1 MTTKKLYTVIIFSE
15 NTVGLLNQITIIFT
29 RRQLNIETLSVSPSA
44 IQGIHKFTITTFADE
59 DMIDKVVKQIDK
71 RVDILKAYY
80 NTDEDLV
87 FQEIALYKLSTE
99 LFIKMGTVE
108 NLIRKYNARIL
119 EMNETC
125 VVLEKSGHYDETQAL
140 FRELS
145 ETIGVL
151 QFIRSGRVAITKSRV
166 ERLSDMLAEFHF
178 VTEPYLLDFRGRVTI
193 PMIGNYL
200 IHVASSHAAERGF
213 GFNDMSERH
222 TAWVLSR
229 LAIEMI
235 EYPAMSEPITLYTWV
250 DEVGRLFTSRCF
262 ELVDGNGKTFGYA
275 RSIWA
280 AIDVETRRP
289 TLLDI
294 ARLSAYVTDRPCP
307 IEKPGKIAAVEN
319 ETEGVPYFI
328 KYSDLDINGHLNS
341 IKYMEHLLDLFDL
354 DLFKTKDIKR
364 FEIAYQSEGKYGMK
378 LMLYKREADNG
389 KYDMAICNEG
399 KAICRAAVM
408 WH

>member
-29 RRQLNIETLSVSPSA
+29 RRQLNIETLSA

-108 NLIRKYNARIL
+108 DLIRKYNARIL

-151 QFIRSGRVAITKSRV
+151 QFIRSGRIAITKSRV
-166 ERLSDMLAEFHF
+166 ERLSDMLAE
-178 VTEPYLLDFRGRVTI
+178 
-193 PMIGNYL
+193 M
-200 IHVASSHAAERGF
+200 ERK
-213 GFNDMSERH
+213 
-222 TAWVLSR
+222 LQ
-229 LAIEMI
+229 
-235 EYPAMSEPITLYTWV
+235 
-250 DEVGRLFTSRCF
+250 
-262 ELVDGNGKTFGYA
+262 
-275 RSIWA
+275 
-280 AIDVETRRP
+280 
-289 TLLDI
+289 
-294 ARLSAYVTDRPCP
+294 
-307 IEKPGKIAAVEN
+307 EKK
-319 ETEGVPYFI
+319 
-328 KYSDLDINGHLNS
+328 
-341 IKYMEHLLDLFDL
+341 
-354 DLFKTKDIKR
+354 
-364 FEIAYQSEGKYGMK
+364 
-378 LMLYKREADNG
+378 
-389 KYDMAICNEG
+389 
-399 KAICRAAVM
+399 
-408 WH
+408 